1 MYYFD
6 YYEVLMLKIR
16 SGIGFDVH
24 RVEKGNGLYIGGIR
38 VSDQLKFVAHSDGD
52 ILIHALIDSILGALG
67 ENDIGELF
75 PNTDPQ
81 YKNIESTIL
90 LKKTLDILE
99 NKNFE
104 ILNVDSIII
113 AEFPKLSPFKEKIKK
128 NIVSLLR
135 IPYEDFNIKAKTRE
149 KLGEVGRGDA
159 IECYCI
165 SIIRSKV

>member
-1 MYYFD
+1 
-6 YYEVLMLKIR
+6 MLKIR

-38 VSDQLKFVAHSDGD
+38 VSDQLRFVAHSDGD

-128 NIVSLLR
+128 NIASLLR

-165 SIIRSKV
+165 SMIRSKV